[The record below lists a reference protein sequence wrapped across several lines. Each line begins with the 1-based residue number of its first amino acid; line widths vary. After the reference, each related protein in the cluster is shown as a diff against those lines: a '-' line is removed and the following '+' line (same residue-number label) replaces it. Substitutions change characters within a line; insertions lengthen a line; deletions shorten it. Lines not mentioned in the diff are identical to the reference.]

1 MLVFIAV
8 ACAGPWVAM
17 ILMCPPRSGYTRAN
31 RVFGNARCL
40 GIKPSAEVYLFL
52 LSVNILTDLLILPIP
67 NVLLWRVK
75 NITLKARITV
85 LVVSFLMLGATGIA
99 IARFAQELQH
109 QLYQKDPVDWTYT
122 IRYTLHHA
130 ENNVAIMLA
139 CMPMIR
145 TLILQWHKTS
155 WSHQSPD
162 SSDTINRRRIQRDSI
177 MLQSWDEDGVID
189 PAPLE
194 KRTARFEEAM
204 VKIEQD
210 LKSAE
215 EGEMEFTQTE
225 SGQIVMK
232 RKASAIGMLDEP
244 IFRLVDVAT
253 LKLFTSESY

>member
-1 MLVFIAV
+1 
-8 ACAGPWVAM
+8 M
-17 ILMCPPRSGYTRAN
+17 ILMCPPQSGNKVSKT
-31 RVFGNARCL
+31 VFGNTKCL
-40 GIKPSAEVYLFL
+40 GLRPAAIVYLWL

-75 NITLKARITV
+75 NISRRARVTV
-85 LVVSFLMLGATGIA
+85 FVVSLLMLGATGIA
-99 IARFAQELQH
+99 VARFAQELEH
-109 QLYQKDPVDWTYT
+109 QLYKVDVPDWTYT
-122 IRYTLHHA
+122 IRFTLHHA

-145 TLILQWHKTS
+145 TLVLQWHKTN

-177 MLQSWDEDGVID
+177 MLQSWVEEDGVID

-215 EGEMEFTQTE
+215 EGEMEFSQTE
-225 SGQIVMK
+225 TGQIVMK
-232 RKASAIGMLDEP
+232 RKPSAIG
-244 IFRLVDVAT
+244 T
-253 LKLFTSESY
+253 